1 MNEHEGRTQFLLGRI
16 QLALLAAEPDE
27 AAALLA
33 RLLKDPQLPGR
44 STQEA
49 WMLARALADL
59 RERWPESL
67 EYESGRHV
75 LASLAC
81 SPLFGPH
88 SIH

>member
-1 MNEHEGRTQFLLGRI
+1 MSEIEIRTQTLLGRI
-16 QLALLAAEPDE
+16 QLALLAAEPEE
-27 AAALLA
+27 AAHLLG
-33 RLLKDPQLPGR
+33 RLLKEPQLPTTR
-44 STQEA
+44 THDA
-49 WMLARALADL
+49 WQLARALADL